1 MLITISGLDGAG
13 KSTLI
18 AWLGRELER
27 RHQSIRVLHM
37 NDDVGVYAWLRRLR
51 DRIRRNGAS
60 RQRPPSPS
68 AEENDTPLLRKI
80 RNAVVWSKA
89 IRRAL
94 YPIDLVIFL
103 GYRLYFEK
111 IRGCVLLMDRYF
123 YDTLVDVADEG
134 GWTWVRLLERVT
146 PTPNVPVFLEVGP
159 EEAYARKG
167 EYSVDYLRRRAVAY
181 RRVAPLVPAAIV
193 IPNHDL
199 DATRAAIEQA
209 VLRRV
214 TS

>member
-18 AWLGRELER
+18 TWLRQELER
-27 RHQSIRVLHM
+27 RHRPVRVFHM
-37 NDDVGVYAWLRRLR
+37 NDDVGVYAYVRALR
-51 DRIRRNGAS
+51 DRITRNGANHH
-60 RQRPPSPS
+60 RPP
-68 AEENDTPLLRKI
+68 TPPADGTDALSLRRI

-94 YPIDLVIFL
+94 YPIDLLIFVA
-103 GYRLYFEK
+103 YRLYFEK
-111 IRGCVLLMDRYF
+111 IRGQVLLMDRYF

-134 GWTWVRLLERVT
+134 RWMWVRLLERVT
-146 PTPNVPVFLEVGP
+146 PTPSVPVFLDVSP
-159 EEAYARKG
+159 EESYARKG

-193 IPNHDL
+193 IANGDL
-199 DATRAAIEQA
+199 EATKAALEQA
-209 VLRRV
+209 VLQRV
-214 TS
+214 TL